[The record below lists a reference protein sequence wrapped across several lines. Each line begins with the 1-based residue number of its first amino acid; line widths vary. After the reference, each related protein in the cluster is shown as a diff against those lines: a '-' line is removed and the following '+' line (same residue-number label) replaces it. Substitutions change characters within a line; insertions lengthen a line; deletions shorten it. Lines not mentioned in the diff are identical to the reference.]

1 MEDEA
6 IDSVY
11 DFRGW
16 CMGQSRDERVGWL
29 VFGLELRS
37 RRSVGAGPSRYM
49 NSKGFP
55 PCVSS
60 EDVPK
65 SVGALVNHL

>member
-11 DFRGW
+11 DFRG

-29 VFGLELRS
+29 VSRLELRS
-37 RRSVGAGPSRYM
+37 RSVGAGPSRYM
-49 NSKGFP
+49 NSKVSP

-65 SVGALVNHL
+65 SVCA